1 MAILV
6 ANILFFI
13 GYAFMYGGAAYF
25 FKYLYL
31 APEATKLG
39 VLAIGIGA
47 MAFPPLW
54 VAIARRFSN
63 SITWFAGCA
72 LLSAASFPLFLL
84 HAAPPPPLPASYLP
98 CGPGMASVVI
108 TLYFVTG
115 DPAHS

>member
-54 VAIARRFSN
+54 VAIARRFSK
-63 SITWFAGCA
+63 SITWVAGSA
-72 LLSAASFPLFLL
+72 LPSAAFLRSDGRRVGQVVVSTGRFGW
-84 HAAPPPPLPASYLP
+84 LP
-98 CGPGMASVVI
+98 
-108 TLYFVTG
+108 
-115 DPAHS
+115 DN

>member
-47 MAFPPLW
+47 MAFPPMW
-54 VAIARRFSN
+54 VALARRFRK
-63 SITWFAGCA
+63 SIICVSCSA
-72 LLSAASFPLFLL
+72 LLSAAFVTLCLL
-84 HAAPPPPLPASYLP
+84 LAAPLTLGLAVYPAI
-98 CGPGMASVVI
+98 GAVMASV
-108 TLYFVTG
+108 LMNY
-115 DPAHS
+115 

>member
-13 GYAFMYGGAAYF
+13 GYAFMYGGAANF
-25 FKYLYL
+25 FKSLYL

-54 VAIARRFSN
+54 VAIARRLRQ
-63 SITWFAGCA
+63 SITWVPGSA
-72 LLSAASFPLFLL
+72 LLSAAFVTLCLL
-84 HAAPPPPLPASYLP
+84 HRPIGP
-98 CGPGMASVVI
+98 CVWTMGVSSFSSQR
-108 TLYFVTG
+108 LR
-115 DPAHS
+115 